1 MKNEIKNKD
10 ANMRLMRMI
19 SELKDGEYSV
29 NTLEGKFKI
38 EKSGTCNI
46 VCGAYDEYKNILI
59 TDEQGAP
66 FSQYYYN
73 HYYNSNTEGDL
84 LEREADHSPELN
96 LNYGY
101 DIDCKEAKVYIYT
114 NKEHTIFYTID
125 ETDIFFP
132 NEEGATQG
140 IYVDNNI
147 ITNDLKDDT
156 EYLSI
161 DLNNF
166 DRIIKINEKE
176 IRISKDKDI
185 IEEINKYKQGVEQFN
200 SYLDKI
206 NQEIN
211 SQIEKN
217 EYLNKVID
225 KDSSKFKVC
234 ESLYISDLD
243 YSGIKK
249 EEKKLTEL
257 SKLYAKAMEA
267 LNYTHNLDLM
277 TKIAIG
283 LNPEFKKLPKKEICD
298 KKETIVAKELDEKL
312 QELKC
317 GIYFVNIDSFRILQI
332 DIFPDGYR
340 ISTEDGNVCKKI
352 HNPIWRAWILK
363 GVEEILRS
371 QTKEDME
378 EEIKSLTRRLAKL

>member
-19 SELKDGEYSV
+19 SELKDGEYNVS
-29 NTLEGKFKI
+29 TSKGKFKI
-38 EKSGTCNI
+38 EKSEIRSVWNME
-46 VCGAYDEYKNILI
+46 AYKSKNILI
-59 TDEQGAP
+59 TDEKGVP
-66 FSQYYYN
+66 FSQYYNCHQCIYN
-73 HYYNSNTEGDL
+73 EIDMDIEKEGDY
-84 LEREADHSPELN
+84 SPELN
-96 LNYGY
+96 LDYGY
-101 DIDCKEAKVYIYT
+101 EIDCKKATVHIYT
-114 NKEHTIFYTID
+114 NKEHTSFYTIGETSIAFSD
-125 ETDIFFP
+125 EEK
-132 NEEGATQG
+132 EEQRVAL
-140 IYVDNNI
+140 IINNI
-147 ITNDLKDDT
+147 IENLDDDIPF
-156 EYLSI
+156 SI

-166 DRIIKINEKE
+166 ERIIKINDKE

-185 IEEINKYKQGVEQFN
+185 IEEINKYKHEIEQLN
-200 SYLDKI
+200 NYLDKI
-206 NQEIN
+206 NQEMN
-211 SQIEKN
+211 NHIEKN

-225 KDSSKFKVC
+225 KDFLKFKDG
-234 ESLYISDLD
+234 ETLDISSLD
-243 YSGIKK
+243 YSGIKQ
-249 EEKKLTEL
+249 EENKLIEL
-257 SKLYAKAMEA
+257 SKLYAKAMEV

-340 ISTEDGNVCKKI
+340 ISTEDGNVCKDI
-352 HNPIWRAWILK
+352 PNPIWRAWILK
-363 GVEEILRS
+363 GVGEILHS